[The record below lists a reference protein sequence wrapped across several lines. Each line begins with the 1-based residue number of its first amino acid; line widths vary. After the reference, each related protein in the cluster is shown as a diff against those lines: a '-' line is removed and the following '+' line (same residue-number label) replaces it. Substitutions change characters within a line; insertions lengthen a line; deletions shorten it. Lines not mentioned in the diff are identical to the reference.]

1 MRKLTAEIE
10 EVGGNDYNKR
20 SDDIPL
26 DDIRRTKLSEDE
38 SSDEVV
44 NPKNTSFIFLFRKSL
59 SMIERN
65 IQHIINTIL
74 VQDDNLLYGRGTFGT
89 FSGFNSDR
97 NFSRLY
103 SAGVMLCLAN
113 CGFTGIC
120 LTICVQLIQQYILK
134 PNPIQPNFAK
144 LAFENDRNAIQELY
158 KKPYYMHF
166 ILLIAFWALITLFNC
181 FGKRIIKWICWVP
194 SAAFVILSVEIFIAT
209 TTKIIRKDADLRCIH
224 EPVELIPKDRYY
236 DQIPVL
242 LYLSSNYTM
251 VSPIHAITVEPSI
264 MKHFCKYPFHAMNC
278 TFDSINDCQWSN
290 FRLKTFEW
298 NFKAIKSNLRYHI
311 IDISNINRFDWRDI
325 IYDIYFFE
333 SIFISDNTK
342 FASIIG
348 CSLLL
353 LPLFTGSICG
363 INISSTLKSPTKNI
377 PTGIFSSLFAMIF
390 LITLL
395 TCALAFGIER
405 HLLLDKF
412 GYGTY
417 PSFPIIFTIS
427 HPIVLIIA
435 LMLMSTVAA
444 IQSMYTAKSLLLSII
459 TSHSIPLPRFFYQR
473 TSKLRKLI
481 GIIVTA
487 FLTLPYLLV
496 DSLDHISIIASS
508 CILTALIAI
517 NLGTIICSML
527 NFPSFQP
534 TFRYFRSFLAMFG
547 IIACTIML
555 YGCKPE
561 IGMIASTIGILIY
574 VIFPLHRRR
583 FHRGTPYA
591 IVVDI
596 ANMLLYSSTQKNI
609 AGMIEGFGSKPRC
622 IVFTKF
628 PAPCDNLLR
637 MAKILSQNRSALC
650 LSLIR
655 DTGDQENI
663 GSEDVRTARQY
674 MEYIDL
680 SGYAT
685 QFKYQKISSLHS
697 IASALASCCGLG
709 VFQSNTVMIE
719 YLSQAALNGSPDSLL
734 YHYHMHRVC
743 VQHCNLIVIKGTF
756 PLKIPPV
763 ESDKTIDIWWIIDNG
778 DVLLMVAKM
787 LKQHKIWHKAKL
799 RLFVVVDIAD
809 DIKRIE
815 KALFLWLIDNHY
827 LLYKIEFIRAD
838 SWIISDYLQL
848 RSLQIKRRYNKT
860 NDKSLFSYL
869 QRLIGIP
876 DGKPVQNAVDSGFH
890 GLITNSIRT
899 NSLMKIGEQ
908 QRARQLNKEILVR
921 SSDAVLV
928 LMNIPEPPVHLE
940 RFWKYLSF
948 LNDISN
954 ELKKVLFVRGIIDC
968 EMKIKEQ
975 RIFNEQTSEDIK
987 RSENIWA
994 RKQILLLAFL
1004 CRIIL
1009 IYYGHV
1015 HDYLF
1020 EVRFTD
1026 IDYKVYSDAAEYV
1039 CHGRSPYER
1048 VTYRYTPLLAWLL
1061 IPVVKWPDFGKILF
1075 CAVDVVVGF
1084 LYFQLS
1090 VCNRAASKNE
1100 DELRMKKS
1108 VVIFWLANPLTAV
1121 ISSRGN
1127 ADALVCATVLWTLYL
1142 LKQNQLWL
1150 AALVYGLLAVQL
1162 KLYPIIYL
1170 PSIFLSLS
1178 NVSSYCGWIDYVKRL
1193 ISNVKGYIFILI
1205 FSSGF
1210 LSLVTIYYVL
1220 YGMSYIKEALFYH
1233 LYRTDTRHNFSPY
1246 FYILYLATNNMQL
1259 SRLIS
1264 FCAFIPQASLI
1275 IWLAFRFHDDLPF
1288 CWLLTTIVFVSFNK
1302 VCTSQYFI
1310 WYLCLLPI
1318 AQRNIEM
1325 STKAAVYLMILWFLG
1340 QAFWLYPA
1348 YLFEFRGK
1356 ADLCIVVFTSEFVS
1370 M

>member
-89 FSGFNSDR
+89 FSGVFISYMQNILLLPMIFLRLPWIVGVLSLSLTAIAIFLVFTAVLFSSFSVVAIATNGSDR
-97 NFSRLY
+97 LY
-103 SAGVMLCLAN
+103 GSPFTTIAYSLGNRVALVAGVMLCLAN

-144 LAFENDRNAIQELY
+144 LAFENVR
-158 KKPYYMHF
+158 
-166 ILLIAFWALITLFNC
+166 
-181 FGKRIIKWICWVP
+181 ICWVP

-444 IQSMYTAKSLLLSII
+444 IQSMYI
-459 TSHSIPLPRFFYQR
+459 
-473 TSKLRKLI
+473 
-481 GIIVTA
+481 TA

-685 QFKYQKISSLHS
+685 QFKYQKYNCSFLITISSLHS

-815 KALFLWLIDNHY
+815 KALF
-827 LLYKIEFIRAD
+827 
-838 SWIISDYLQL
+838 
-848 RSLQIKRRYNKT
+848 
-860 NDKSLFSYL
+860 
-869 QRLIGIP
+869 
-876 DGKPVQNAVDSGFH
+876 
-890 GLITNSIRT
+890 
-899 NSLMKIGEQ
+899 
-908 QRARQLNKEILVR
+908 
-921 SSDAVLV
+921 
-928 LMNIPEPPVHLE
+928 
-940 RFWKYLSF
+940 
-948 LNDISN
+948 
-954 ELKKVLFVRGIIDC
+954 
-968 EMKIKEQ
+968 
-975 RIFNEQTSEDIK
+975 
-987 RSENIWA
+987 
-994 RKQILLLAFL
+994 
-1004 CRIIL
+1004 
-1009 IYYGHV
+1009 YG
-1015 HDYLF
+1015 
-1020 EVRFTD
+1020 
-1026 IDYKVYSDAAEYV
+1026 
-1039 CHGRSPYER
+1039 
-1048 VTYRYTPLLAWLL
+1048 
-1061 IPVVKWPDFGKILF
+1061 
-1075 CAVDVVVGF
+1075 
-1084 LYFQLS
+1084 
-1090 VCNRAASKNE
+1090 
-1100 DELRMKKS
+1100 
-1108 VVIFWLANPLTAV
+1108 
-1121 ISSRGN
+1121 
-1127 ADALVCATVLWTLYL
+1127 
-1142 LKQNQLWL
+1142 
-1150 AALVYGLLAVQL
+1150 
-1162 KLYPIIYL
+1162 
-1170 PSIFLSLS
+1170 
-1178 NVSSYCGWIDYVKRL
+1178 
-1193 ISNVKGYIFILI
+1193 
-1205 FSSGF
+1205 
-1210 LSLVTIYYVL
+1210 
-1220 YGMSYIKEALFYH
+1220 
-1233 LYRTDTRHNFSPY
+1233 
-1246 FYILYLATNNMQL
+1246 
-1259 SRLIS
+1259 
-1264 FCAFIPQASLI
+1264 
-1275 IWLAFRFHDDLPF
+1275 
-1288 CWLLTTIVFVSFNK
+1288 
-1302 VCTSQYFI
+1302 
-1310 WYLCLLPI
+1310 
-1318 AQRNIEM
+1318 
-1325 STKAAVYLMILWFLG
+1325 
-1340 QAFWLYPA
+1340 
-1348 YLFEFRGK
+1348 
-1356 ADLCIVVFTSEFVS
+1356 
-1370 M
+1370 